1 MVRRK
6 MRTIWLNDIHLE
18 FLGEPEIGRFLGE
31 LDDCH
36 AEAALIAGDIAQAG
50 SVVGFLRQT
59 QDRLGIPIYFVLG
72 NHDYYYGS
80 IAGVRSEIGNLTH
93 VCSHLH
99 WLSDCGVVSL
109 TPKTSLVGHDGWG
122 DGRLGDYENSPV
134 KLNDFSLIAELS
146 GIGRQQLLHRLMR
159 LGDEASWNAKH
170 SQSASRLKPT

>member
-1 MVRRK
+1 
-6 MRTIWLNDIHLE
+6 
-18 FLGEPEIGRFLGE
+18 
-31 LDDCH
+31 
-36 AEAALIAGDIAQAG
+36 
-50 SVVGFLRQT
+50 
-59 QDRLGIPIYFVLG
+59 
-72 NHDYYYGS
+72 
-80 IAGVRSEIGNLTH
+80 